1 MLSNTHGLPQKF
13 KKNKT
18 KQNKQTIGKR
28 KFVQK
33 AKKATR
39 NENRRRTLSHY
50 GIEYAT
56 NNLTN
61 PNIDL
66 YKSMNL

>member
-13 KKNKT
+13 KKTN
-18 KQNKQTIGKR
+18 QNKQTIDKR
-28 KFVQK
+28 KIVQK
-33 AKKATR
+33 VKKATR
-39 NENRRRTLSHY
+39 NENRRRNLSHY

>member
-1 MLSNTHGLPQKF
+1 MLSNIHGLPQKF
-13 KKNKT
+13 KKKNKQT
-18 KQNKQTIGKR
+18 NKQTIGKR

>member
-1 MLSNTHGLPQKF
+1 MDYHRNL

-28 KFVQK
+28 KIVQK